1 MTHQSSH
8 PQVGQPTVRLRGG
21 LMQTLLQ
28 DLRFGARMLLKSPG
42 FTAIAVITLAL
53 GIGANTAIFSVVN
66 AVLLRPLPYP
76 DPAALV
82 RIYEKET
89 DTAIRSER
97 LEVAPAN
104 FLDWQRQ
111 SRTLV
116 GIAAWGQGEQA
127 LASQDLADTVV
138 AAFVSYNFFSV
149 LGVRP
154 LWGRVFTPE
163 EDRPDHDEVAL
174 LGYGLWQRRFGGDP
188 NIVGQRVNLD
198 GAQYAVVGIMPAGF
212 QYPRGAEI
220 WTPLSLNANQTQMR
234 EAHFLQVIA
243 RRRPDASLAQV
254 GSEMETIA
262 DSLARQYPATNKNWT
277 VNVVPLLE
285 DEVGQVRTTML
296 MLMCAVG
303 LVLLIACA
311 NVSSLLIARGA
322 TRRTEIT
329 IRSALGASRW
339 RIVRQL
345 LTESAMLACL
355 GGGLGLFLAL
365 WGTDALLALSPSEI
379 PRMETARVDL
389 YALGF
394 TLAVTVLAGLIF
406 GLLPALQA
414 SRINLHESLK
424 EGGRSASSASAQKR
438 IFGALVV
445 SEIALALIVLA
456 GAGLLLNSFLRLL
469 RVDIGIQTSN
479 LLTVEVNLPSAR
491 YSGADYRAQRLNFY
505 GEVIERI
512 GGLPGVASVGA
523 IDSLPLGGDQRGW
536 SFRKEGQ
543 TLAPSERPVAGFQ
556 VATTDYFRAMGIQ
569 IRRGR
574 AFTESD
580 REGAQQ
586 VAIVNESFARH
597 FYPNEDSLGRR
608 IIIRNRQEASEI
620 VGVVNDIR
628 HFGPD
633 KAPGPEIYV
642 PYNQLVV
649 GAVPLVVRTKSE
661 PEALIGAVRREIRA
675 VDREVAI
682 GKVRTMTQMMSST
695 LAERRF
701 ALLLLGAFAAVALS
715 LAAIGVYGVMAY
727 AVTQRAREIGIR
739 MALGARAADVL
750 RLIIKQGLSLAL
762 IGVVIGLAGAFALT
776 RLMKDLLF
784 GLSATDPLTFIV
796 IALLL
801 TFSMLLACWIPSRR
815 AMKVD
820 PIVVL
825 HCE

>member
-1 MTHQSSH
+1 M
-8 PQVGQPTVRLRGG
+8 
-21 LMQTLLQ
+21 MQTLLQ
-28 DLRFGARMLLKSPG
+28 DLRYGARMLLEKPG
-42 FTAIAVITLAL
+42 FTLTAVLTLAL

-76 DPAALV
+76 EPAELV

-89 DTAIRSER
+89 DSALPSER

-104 FLDWQRQ
+104 FLDWRRQ

-116 GIAAWGQGEQA
+116 EIAAWGQEEQA
-127 LASQDLADTVV
+127 LANQDHADSVV
-138 AAFVSYNFFSV
+138 AAFVSFNFFSV
-149 LGVRP
+149 LGVNP
-154 LWGRVFTPE
+154 LRGRVFISE
-163 EDRPDHDEVAL
+163 EDKPDRDTMAL
-174 LGYGLWQRRFGGDP
+174 LSYGLWQRRFGGDP
-188 NIVGQRVNLD
+188 NLVGQRVNLD
-198 GAQYAVVGIMPAGF
+198 GSQYTVIGIMPAGF

-220 WTPLSLNANQTQMR
+220 WTPLALNANQTQMR

-254 GSEMETIA
+254 RAEMETIA
-262 DSLARQYPATNKNWT
+262 SSLAQQYPATNKNWT
-277 VNVVPLLE
+277 VNVVPLPE
-285 DEVGQVRTTML
+285 DEVGQARTTML
-296 MLMCAVG
+296 LLMGAIG

-345 LTESAMLACL
+345 LSESVLLASL
-355 GGGLGLFLAL
+355 GGGLGLLLAL
-365 WGTDALLALSPSEI
+365 WGTDALLAFSPSEI
-379 PRMETARVDL
+379 PRMRTVRVDF

-394 TLAVTVLAGLIF
+394 TLAVTLLSGLIF
-406 GLLPALQA
+406 GMLPALQA
-414 SRINLHESLK
+414 AQINLHESLK
-424 EGGRSASSASAQKR
+424 EGGRSASGSPTQKR

-445 SEIALALIVLA
+445 SEIALALIVLV

-469 RVDIGIQTSN
+469 RVEIGIQTSN

-491 YSGADYRAQRLNFY
+491 YSDSEDYKAQRLNFY
-505 GEVIERI
+505 GQVIERI
-512 GGLPGVASVGA
+512 RALPGVTSVGA
-523 IDSLPLGGDQRGW
+523 IDSLPLGGRQRGW
-536 SFRKEGQ
+536 TFRKEGQ

-556 VATTDYFRAMGIQ
+556 IATTDYFRAMGMQ

-580 REGAQQ
+580 RNGSPQ
-586 VAIVNESFARH
+586 VAIVNESFARQ
-597 FYPNEDSLGRR
+597 FYPNEDPLGQR
-608 IIIRNRQEASEI
+608 IIIRDRPEAKEI

-633 KAPGPEIYV
+633 KAPGPEMYV
-642 PYNQLVV
+642 PYNQLVA

-661 PEALIGAVRREIRA
+661 PEALIGAVRKEIRA
-675 VDREVAI
+675 VDREVAV
-682 GKVRTMTQMMSST
+682 GKVRTMTQMMSAT

-701 ALLLLGAFAAVALS
+701 ALLLLGGFASMALS

-776 RLMKDLLF
+776 RLMKNLLF

-801 TFSMLLACWIPSRR
+801 TFSMLLACWIPARR

-820 PIVVL
+820 PMVVL

>member
-1 MTHQSSH
+1 
-8 PQVGQPTVRLRGG
+8 
-21 LMQTLLQ
+21 MQTLLQ
-28 DLRFGARMLLKSPG
+28 DLRYGARMLLKKPG
-42 FTAIAVITLAL
+42 LTLTAVLTLAL

-76 DPAALV
+76 EPAALV

-89 DTAIRSER
+89 DSALPSER

-104 FLDWQRQ
+104 FLDWRRQ

-116 GIAAWGQGEQA
+116 EIAAWGQEEQA
-127 LASQDLADTVV
+127 LASQDHADSVV
-138 AAFVSYNFFSV
+138 AAFVSFNFFSA
-149 LGVRP
+149 LGVNP
-154 LWGRVFTPE
+154 LRGRVFTSE
-163 EDRPDHDEVAL
+163 EDRPDRDTVAL
-174 LGYGLWQRRFGGDP
+174 LSYGLWQRRFGGDT
-188 NIVGQRVNLD
+188 NLVGQKVNLD
-198 GAQYAVVGIMPAGF
+198 GSQYTVVGIMPPGF

-220 WTPLSLNANQTQMR
+220 WTPLALNANQTQMR
-234 EAHFLQVIA
+234 DAHFLQVIA

-254 GSEMETIA
+254 RAEMETIA
-262 DSLARQYPATNKNWT
+262 SSLAQQYPATNKNWT
-277 VNVVPLLE
+277 VNVLPLPE
-285 DEVGQVRTTML
+285 DEVGRARTTML
-296 MLMCAVG
+296 LLMGAVG

-345 LTESAMLACL
+345 LTESVLLAGL
-355 GGGLGLFLAL
+355 GGGLGLLLAL

-379 PRMETARVDL
+379 PRMQTARVDL

-394 TLAVTVLAGLIF
+394 TLAVTLLAGLIF
-406 GLLPALQA
+406 GMLPSLQA
-414 SRINLHESLK
+414 ARINLHESLK
-424 EGGRSASSASAQKR
+424 EGGRGASGSLANKR

-445 SEIALALIVLA
+445 SEIALALIVLV
-456 GAGLLLNSFLRLL
+456 GAGLLLNSFMRLR
-469 RVDIGIQTSN
+469 RVEIGIQTSN
-479 LLTVEVNLPSAR
+479 VLTVEVNLPSSR
-491 YSGADYRAQRLNFY
+491 YRGKDYQAHRLNFY
-505 GEVIERI
+505 GQVIERI
-512 GGLPGVASVGA
+512 GALPGVAAVGA
-523 IDSLPLGGDQRGW
+523 IDSLPLGGHERGW
-536 SFRKEGQ
+536 TFRKEGQ
-543 TLAPSERPVAGFQ
+543 NLAPSERQVAGFQ
-556 VATTDYFRAMGIQ
+556 IATTDYFRAMGMR

-580 REGAQQ
+580 RDGSPQ
-586 VAIVNESFARH
+586 VAIINESFAQQ
-597 FYPNEDSLGRR
+597 FYPNEDPLGQR
-608 IIIRNRQEASEI
+608 IIIRNRPAASEI

-633 KAPGPEIYV
+633 KAPGPEMYV

-661 PEALIGAVRREIRA
+661 PEALIGAVREEIRA
-675 VDREVAI
+675 VDREVAV
-682 GKVRTMTQMMSST
+682 GKVRTMTQMMSAT

-701 ALLLLGAFAAVALS
+701 ALLLLGGFAVVALL
-715 LAAIGVYGVMAY
+715 LAATGVYGVMAY
-727 AVTQRAREIGIR
+727 AVTQRTREIGIR
-739 MALGARAADVL
+739 IALGARSADVL

-762 IGVVIGLAGAFALT
+762 IGVVIGLFGAFALT

-801 TFSMLLACWIPSRR
+801 TFSMLLACWIPARR

-820 PIVVL
+820 PMVVL